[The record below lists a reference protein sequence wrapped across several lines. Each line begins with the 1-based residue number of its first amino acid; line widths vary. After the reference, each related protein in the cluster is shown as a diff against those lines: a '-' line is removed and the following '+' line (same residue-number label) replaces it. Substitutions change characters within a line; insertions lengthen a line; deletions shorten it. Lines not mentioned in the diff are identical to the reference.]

1 MVMPSGPFRASNA
14 AARSRRSASRSS
26 AGTALERLPNAL
38 DSVGPGEDKLL
49 RLVCPFDPQRLV
61 VDPDAKV
68 LQLQRKAASVR
79 L

>member
-1 MVMPSGPFRASNA
+1 V
-14 AARSRRSASRSS
+14 
-26 AGTALERLPNAL
+26 L
-38 DSVGPGEDKLL
+38 GPGEEKQV